1 MFELLV
7 LFCQDEPGSKCP
19 LWSPQEP
26 YASVMD
32 CREEAKTIE
41 DDLRANGVKGVV
53 VECKPLSP
61 AKRAHLKERV
71 AQNIRDAMII
81 LPQKPST
88 RTLRF

>member
-7 LFCQDEPGSKCP
+7 LFCQDEPGSRCP
-19 LWSPQEP
+19 TWSPQEP
-26 YASVMD
+26 YVSVID

-41 DDLRANGVKGVV
+41 ADLRANGVKGVV

-71 AQNIRDAMII
+71 AQNIRDAMIT